1 MDTTLL
7 RAFVETAD
15 AGSLSRAARHL
26 ALSQPS
32 LTGQIQRL
40 EAHLGTPLFD
50 RHGRG
55 VTLTEAGGALYPRA
69 RRILDEVRNTE
80 DAVRRE
86 GAEGAGT
93 LSVGAIPTVAP
104 YVLPA
109 AVQRLRARHTATR
122 VELREDY
129 SAVLAKLLL
138 DGVLDVVIAALPYGF
153 EHLDTELLGTDA
165 LVVAVPAS
173 HAAARAGRITLSQ
186 LRDAPAVTLDPA
198 HCLGELVAGFWSSR
212 QLSPRVV
219 CRRAGAGGGGRGHL
233 HRAGDGGGAPQHP
246 AVRVCAAGRVCVA
259 ARDRGGVAARGGAI
273 GAGPRVCGMRAGSG
287 ASRVTGQMSV
297 HRRRRLTAY
306 SGRNSATTVHSV
318 ELFGGAVR

>member
-55 VTLTEAGGALYPRA
+55 VTLTEAGEALYPRA

-198 HCLGELVAGFWSSR
+198 HCLGEQVAGFCSSR
-212 QLSPRVV
+212 QLSPSVV
-219 CRRAGAGGGGRGHL
+219 CRSAQLTTVLELVGAGVGISIVP
-233 HRAGDGGGAPQHP
+233 AMA
-246 AVRVCAAGRVCVA
+246 AVRHNTPQCAYVPLAEHVLQREIVAVWRRGAVQSAA
-259 ARDRGGVAARGGAI
+259 ARAFVECVREVV
-273 GAGPRVCGMRAGSG
+273 RVG
-287 ASRVTGQMSV
+287 
-297 HRRRRLTAY
+297 
-306 SGRNSATTVHSV
+306 
-318 ELFGGAVR
+318 